1 MNNKKQQ
8 NTFISGMM
16 LDSHPSTASD
26 TMLTNCLNG
35 TLITYGDNQY
45 VLQNDLGNGKIYSD
59 KEKQIPAKLPHELF
73 FNKDSEDLTTATY
86 SLCENLY
93 RPVGMKEHNGI
104 LYIVSQN
111 IKSRLYSEDETIALE
126 VDSDSK
132 YVITTKFTIESNSR
146 DFDTLLPT
154 YKVGFLVRKKS
165 SIDLTVSEFLQR
177 IQQDI
182 DKIDFQK
189 FRHLDDEN
197 AIVYKGSEI
206 GSFPSPQY
214 GGLDGVFCEDDRVV
228 GNEESKIIYQEQL
241 YDADGYKLDDSN
253 LNFGDYFEINFED
266 NGEIEYETTNDDGN
280 KETVTVNAKAIDLS
294 PYRGNNGY
302 LNQNNLFQISFYLDY
317 NNQSINLNNK
327 GKIEYIYY
335 KTPTDISK
343 TFPRFT
349 DTALMASYKLKME
362 EYGKL
367 IIHCN
372 KSSLGSFIP
381 SVFISDSIEDPENV
395 YLTGNVLLTYNC
407 PDGIHANTLSNGL
420 NLISYRT
427 NLLSKIDLVV
437 NKEHT
442 VEITN
447 YLEEYSK
454 KTIWNQ
460 QIQRKIVFDNLKIP
474 KEWIGDSQYVD
485 LDLNFI
491 GKHVIN
497 PEADSAAWKWEENRV
512 LMPVNTYNFKLDTKA
527 SINDGIS
534 LTGFTYTIEKDNVT
548 GQDKYVSINAAFA
561 FKTKPLKGKHI
572 KITAT
577 GYSLDWTRGQQISD
591 PPVGITMYDGSQTE
605 YEHTETIQI
614 ITANN
619 TYPISNMKEG
629 FLVFTAEI
637 WDNTTHKVVII
648 DTQYILH
655 YNNFIV
661 SSGDSSTTN
670 ILNYSLFRQD
680 INNTERETGRIIPY
694 SVEIDDKNHAIS
706 DSIEIELTDITNKG
720 TSIFYNPFI
729 FENIPEKLTFS
740 GTCRSLSVLG
750 SGNLIYNDNLN
761 LNFTDLY
768 STSNLQLNSEKINVI
783 RNIKEEY
790 DVRID
795 TNVIVGDSRYN
806 IQTEIPISY
815 KKVNYYNSESLYIPF
830 NIANIDPIN
839 IEVTGN
845 IGTNNY
851 NVYINNTLI
860 SNIDPSTEGNYTTLT
875 IKSDTIKN
883 NIESLLNRTNEKFG
897 LIYIKVFNNS
907 TYVLMR
913 KTEKGWNYLDFKNS
927 DRTQIQKE
935 YYDGKAYIVKNN
947 PIEKF
952 EKVNCYYYNQ
962 AEKNIKY
969 NLKPAENKSILK
981 YHTTA
986 SDYDMPNFI
995 TDFTNKLKT
1004 QLKEKY
1010 GDQEVSDNV
1019 NWESVASDFCK
1030 TQYKQ
1035 QDSYLD
1041 DIITTK
1047 FPVIFDF
1054 TNIEIEG
1061 IYKCSIGSTD
1071 FNCCYVKE
1079 AMDTSV
1085 DDYITYL
1092 ANKQDFYV
1100 VYFISVWDDVI
1111 SLDTRQCLYS
1121 IYNSSNQKTIT
1132 SFKIKK
1138 ETEQENELYAK
1149 LNEFDP
1155 LEEGSNIQLSYT
1167 NESQG
1172 HTVTL
1177 QLERPTNDKFYR
1189 IKNKDKWE
1197 HNETLKPI
1205 EHPEYYFPVML
1216 P

>member
-59 KEKQIPAKLPHELF
+59 KDKQNPAKLPHELF

-111 IKSRLYSEDETIALE
+111 IKSRLYSEDETITLE

-132 YVITTKFTIESNSR
+132 YIITTKFTIESNSR
-146 DFDTLLPT
+146 DFDTLLPN
-154 YKVGFLVRKKS
+154 YKVGFFNS
-165 SIDLTVSEFLQR
+165 TELTVSEFLQR

-214 GGLDGVFCEDDRVV
+214 GGLDGVFCDDDKVV

-241 YDADGYKLDDSN
+241 YDSDGYKLDDSN
-253 LNFGDYFEINFED
+253 LNFGDYFEIQFED
-266 NGEIEYETTNDDGN
+266 GGEIEYETTNNDGN

-327 GKIEYIYY
+327 GKIQYFYY
-335 KTPTDISK
+335 KPLLNPSDT
-343 TFPRFT
+343 PRFI
-349 DTALMASYKLKME
+349 DTTLMASYKLKME

-381 SVFISDSIEDPENV
+381 SVFISDSIEDPKNV

-407 PDGIHANTLSNGL
+407 PDGIHDTPAITNNGL

-437 NKEHT
+437 NNEHT

-474 KEWIGDSQYVD
+474 KDWIGDSQYVD

-497 PEADSAAWKWEENRV
+497 PEADSAAWKWEEDRV

-534 LTGFTYTIEKDNVT
+534 LTGFTYTIEKDNTT
-548 GQDKYVSINAAFA
+548 GQDKYVSISATFA

-614 ITANN
+614 ITANK

-637 WDNTTHKVVII
+637 WDTTTHKVVII

-661 SSGDSSTTN
+661 SNGDSSTTN

-729 FENIPEKLTFS
+729 FENIPEKLTFI
-740 GTCRSLSVLG
+740 GTCDSRSVLG

-768 STSNLQLNSEKINVI
+768 STSNLQLNSDSIDVF

-790 DVRID
+790 DVKIN
-795 TNVIVGDSRYN
+795 TNEVVEINRYA
-806 IQTEIPISY
+806 IQTEIPISH

-830 NIANIDPIN
+830 NINNFDLIDIV
-839 IEVTGN
+839 VTGN

-851 NVYINNTLI
+851 SVYINNTSI
-860 SNIDPSTEGNYTTLT
+860 SNFDTSTEGNYTRLK
-875 IKSDTIKN
+875 IKSDTIKDK
-883 NIESLLNRTNEKFG
+883 IESLWGNKKFK
-897 LIYIKVFNNS
+897 LIHITLLDNSS
-907 TYVLMR
+907 TYVLVR
-913 KTEKGWNYLDFKNS
+913 KTEDGWNYLDFKNS
-927 DRTQIQKE
+927 NKTQIQKE
-935 YYDGKAYIVKNN
+935 YYNKAYIVRDN
-947 PIEKF
+947 PITNNQE
-952 EKVNCYYYNQ
+952 VDCYYYDQ
-962 AEKNIKY
+962 EKTIKAIEY
-969 NLKPAENKSILK
+969 NLKPVETTNILK
-981 YHTTA
+981 YHTTEF
-986 SDYDMPNFI
+986 DYNMPNFI
-995 TDFTNKLKT
+995 TDFTNQLKT
-1004 QLKEKY
+1004 QLWESY
-1010 GDQEVSDNV
+1010 EDAELSDNV
-1019 NWESVASDFCK
+1019 NWESVADNFYK

-1035 QDSYLD
+1035 QDVYLTD
-1041 DIITTK
+1041 TITTK
-1047 FPVIFDF
+1047 LPVICDF
-1054 TNIEIEG
+1054 TNNEIND
-1061 IYKCSIGSTD
+1061 IYKCSIGSVD

-1079 AMDTSV
+1079 AVDTSV

-1092 ANKQDFYV
+1092 ANKQDSYV
-1100 VYFISVWDDVI
+1100 VYFISVRDDFI
-1111 SLDTRQCLYS
+1111 GQDTKQCLYS
-1121 IYNSSNQKTIT
+1121 IYNLSNQKTIT
-1132 SFKIKK
+1132 SFKTYK
-1138 ETEQENELYAK
+1138 EKEEENELYAK

-1177 QLERPTNDKFYR
+1177 QLERPTNDTFYR
-1189 IKNKDKWE
+1189 IKDKNKWE
-1197 HNETLKPI
+1197 HYETLKPI
-1205 EHPEYYFPVML
+1205 EHPEYYFPVIL

>member
-16 LDSHPSTASD
+16 LDSHPSTASE

-59 KEKQIPAKLPHELF
+59 KDKQNPAKLPHELF

-111 IKSRLYSEDETIALE
+111 IKSRLYSDDETITLE

-132 YVITTKFTIESNSR
+132 YIITTKFTIESNNR
-146 DFDTLLPT
+146 DFDTLLPN
-154 YKVGFLVRKKS
+154 YKVGFFNS
-165 SIDLTVSEFLQR
+165 TELTVSEFLQK

-228 GNEESKIIYQEQL
+228 GSEESKIIYQEQL
-241 YDADGYKLDDSN
+241 YDSDGYKLDDSN
-253 LNFGDYFEINFED
+253 LNFGDYFEIQFED
-266 NGEIEYETTNDDGN
+266 GGEIEYETTNNDGT

-327 GKIEYIYY
+327 GKIQYIYY
-335 KTPTDISK
+335 KTPTDVSN

-381 SVFISDSIEDPENV
+381 SVFISDSIEDPKNV

-407 PDGIHANTLSNGL
+407 PDGTHDEDTPSNGL

-427 NLLSKIDLVV
+427 NLLHNINLVV

-442 VEITN
+442 VEITKSLEN
-447 YLEEYSK
+447 YNK
-454 KTIWNQ
+454 KVIWNQ
-460 QIQRKIVFDNLKIP
+460 QLQRKIVFDNLKIP
-474 KEWIGDSQYVD
+474 KDWIGDSQYVD
-485 LDLNFI
+485 LSLNFI
-491 GKHVIN
+491 GKHVVN
-497 PEADSAAWKWEENRV
+497 PEEDSAAWKWEEDRV
-512 LMPVNTYNFKLDTKA
+512 LMPINTYNFKLDTKA

-534 LTGFTYTIEKDNVT
+534 LTGFTYTIEKDDIT
-548 GQDKYVSINAAFA
+548 GQDKYVSIKAAFA
-561 FKTKPLKGKHI
+561 FKTKPLQGKHI

-591 PPVGITMYDGSQTE
+591 PPVGITMYNGSQTE

-614 ITANN
+614 ITVNN
-619 TYPISNMKEG
+619 TYPISDMEEG

-637 WDNTTHKVVII
+637 WGQGTDKIVII

-661 SSGDSSTTN
+661 SNGDSSTTN

-680 INNTERETGRIIPY
+680 INNAERETGRIIPY
-694 SVEIDDKNHAIS
+694 STETENKAIS

-720 TSIFYNPFI
+720 ASIFYNPFI

-740 GTCRSLSVLG
+740 GTCYYLSVLG

-768 STSNLQLNSEKINVI
+768 STSNLQLNSDSINVL

-795 TNVIVGDSRYN
+795 TNQIVGDSRYS

-815 KKVNYYNSESLYIPF
+815 KKVNYYNSESLYINF
-830 NIANIDPIN
+830 NIKNITPIE
-839 IEVTGN
+839 IEVSGN
-845 IGTNNY
+845 ISSNTY
-851 NVYINNTLI
+851 SVYINNRPITPK
-860 SNIDPSTEGNYTTLT
+860 IDTGGNYTTLT

-883 NIESLLNRTNEKFG
+883 NIESLLDNKKFG
-897 LIYIKVFNNS
+897 LIHIKVFNNS

-913 KTEKGWNYLDFKNS
+913 KTEQGWNYLDFQNS
-927 DRTQIQKE
+927 DREQIQKE
-935 YYDGKAYIVKNN
+935 YYDGKAYIVKDN
-947 PIEKF
+947 PIEGSQT
-952 EKVNCYYYNQ
+952 VNCYYYNQ
-962 AEKNIKY
+962 AEKDIKY
-969 NLKPAENKSILK
+969 NLKPSENVSVLK

-986 SDYDMPNFI
+986 FDYDMPNYI
-995 TDFTNKLKT
+995 REFTNQLKT
-1004 QLKEKY
+1004 QLKGGY

-1047 FPVIFDF
+1047 FPVICDF
-1054 TNIEIEG
+1054 NKVED
-1061 IYKCSIGSTD
+1061 IYKCNIGSTD
-1071 FNCCYVKE
+1071 FNCCYVKG
-1079 AMDTSV
+1079 AVDTSV

-1092 ANKQDFYV
+1092 ANKQDSYV
-1100 VYFISVWDDVI
+1100 VYFISVRDDFI
-1111 SLDTRQCLYS
+1111 GQDTKQCLYS
-1121 IYNSSNQKTIT
+1121 IYNLNNQKTIT

-1138 ETEQENELYAK
+1138 ETAQENELYAK

-1155 LEEGSNIQLSYT
+1155 LQKSAIQLSYT
-1167 NESQG
+1167 DESLSYKVNL
-1172 HTVTL
+1172 H
-1177 QLERPTNDKFYR
+1177 LERPTPNDIFYT
-1189 IKNKDKWE
+1189 IKDKDKWK
-1197 HNETLKPI
+1197 HNETLETI
-1205 EHPEYYFPVML
+1205 NPEYYFPVML

>member
-16 LDSHPSTASD
+16 LDSHPSTASE

-59 KEKQIPAKLPHELF
+59 KDKQNPAKLPHELF

-111 IKSRLYSEDETIALE
+111 IKSRLYSEGETITLE

-132 YVITTKFTIESNSR
+132 YIITTKFTIESNSR
-146 DFDTLLPT
+146 DFDTLLPN
-154 YKVGFLVRKKS
+154 YKVGFFNS
-165 SIDLTVSEFLQR
+165 TELTVSEFLQN

-214 GGLDGVFCEDDRVV
+214 GGLDGVFCKDDRVV

-241 YDADGYKLDDSN
+241 YDSDGYKLDDSN
-253 LNFGDYFEINFED
+253 LNFGDYFEIKFED
-266 NGEIEYETTNDDGN
+266 GGEIEYETTNDDGN

-327 GKIEYIYY
+327 GKIQYIYY
-335 KTPTDISK
+335 KTPTDISD

-381 SVFISDSIEDPENV
+381 SVFISDSIEDPKNV

-427 NLLSKIDLVV
+427 NLLSEINLVV

-442 VEITN
+442 VSITDC
-447 YLEEYSK
+447 LEDYSK
-454 KTIWNQ
+454 KTIWDQ
-460 QIQRKIVFDNLKIP
+460 QIQRKIVFNNYPINR
-474 KEWIGDSQYVD
+474 EWIEDSQYVD
-485 LDLNFI
+485 LSLNFI

-497 PEADSAAWKWEENRV
+497 PEADSAAWKWEEDRV

-534 LTGFTYTIEKDNVT
+534 LTGFTYTIEKDDIT

-561 FKTKPLKGKHI
+561 FKTAPLQGKRI

-614 ITANN
+614 ITANK
-619 TYPISNMKEG
+619 TYPISDMQEG

-637 WDNTTHKVVII
+637 WSQGTSKVVII
-648 DTQYILH
+648 DTQYVLH

-661 SSGDSSTTN
+661 SSGDSSTAN

-680 INNTERETGRIIPY
+680 INNAERETGRIIPY
-694 SVEIDDKNHAIS
+694 STETEDKAIS

-729 FENIPEKLTFS
+729 FENIPEKLTFV
-740 GTCRSLSVLG
+740 GTCYSLSVSG

-768 STSNLQLNSEKINVI
+768 STSNLQLNSDSINVL

-795 TNVIVGDSRYN
+795 TNQIVGDSRYN

-815 KKVNYYNSESLYIPF
+815 KEVNYYNSESLYINF
-830 NIANIDPIN
+830 NIKNITPIK
-839 IEVTGN
+839 IEVSGN
-845 IGTNNY
+845 ISSNTY
-851 NVYINNTLI
+851 SIYINNRLI
-860 SNIDPSTEGNYTTLT
+860 TSKIDTGGNYTTLT

-883 NIESLLNRTNEKFG
+883 NIESLLDNKKFG
-897 LIYIKVFNNS
+897 LIHIKVFNNS

-913 KTEKGWNYLDFKNS
+913 KTEQGWNYLDFKNS
-927 DRTQIQKE
+927 NLDQIQSE
-935 YYDGKAYIVKNN
+935 YYNGKAYIVKDN
-947 PIEKF
+947 PIEGSQ
-952 EKVNCYYYNQ
+952 KVNCYYYNQ
-962 AEKNIKY
+962 AEKDIKY
-969 NLKPAENKSILK
+969 NLKPAENISILK

-986 SDYDMPNFI
+986 FDYDMPNYI
-995 TDFTNKLKT
+995 REFTNKLKT
-1004 QLKEKY
+1004 QLKEGY

-1047 FPVIFDF
+1047 FPVICDF
-1054 TNIEIEG
+1054 NKVED
-1061 IYKCSIGSTD
+1061 IYKCNIGSTD
-1071 FNCCYVKE
+1071 FNCCYVKGTV
-1079 AMDTSV
+1079 DTSV

-1092 ANKQDFYV
+1092 ANKQDSYV
-1100 VYFISVWDDVI
+1100 VYFISVRDDFI
-1111 SLDTRQCLYS
+1111 GQDTKQCLYS
-1121 IYNSSNQKTIT
+1121 IYNLNNQKTIT

-1138 ETEQENELYAK
+1138 ETAQENELYAK

-1155 LEEGSNIQLSYT
+1155 LQESAIQLSYT
-1167 NESQG
+1167 DESLG
-1172 HTVTL
+1172 YKVNL
-1177 QLERPTNDKFYR
+1177 FLERPTPNDIFYT
-1189 IKNKDKWE
+1189 IKDKDKWK
-1197 HNETLKPI
+1197 HNETLETI
-1205 EHPEYYFPVML
+1205 NPEYYFPVIL

>member
-16 LDSHPSTASD
+16 LDSHPSTASE

-59 KEKQIPAKLPHELF
+59 KDKQNPAKLPHELF
-73 FNKDSEDLTTATY
+73 FNKDSEDLITATY

-111 IKSRLYSEDETIALE
+111 IKSRLYSEDETITLE

-146 DFDTLLPT
+146 DFDTLLPN
-154 YKVGFLVRKKS
+154 YKVGFLVHKES
-165 SIDLTVSEFLQR
+165 SIDLTVSDFLQR

-241 YDADGYKLDDSN
+241 YDSDGYKLDDSN
-253 LNFGDYFEINFED
+253 LNFGDYFEIQFED
-266 NGEIEYETTNDDGN
+266 GGEIEYETTNDDGN

-327 GKIEYIYY
+327 GKIQYAYY

-407 PDGIHANTLSNGL
+407 PDGIHDSPTIPNNGL

-427 NLLSKIDLVV
+427 NLLHNINLVV

-442 VEITN
+442 VEITKL
-447 YLEEYSK
+447 LEDYNK
-454 KTIWNQ
+454 KIIWNQ

-474 KEWIGDSQYVD
+474 KYWIGASQYVD

-497 PEADSAAWKWEENRV
+497 PEEDSTAWKWEEDRV
-512 LMPVNTYNFKLDTKA
+512 LMPINTYNFKLDTKA

-561 FKTKPLKGKHI
+561 FKTAPLQGKRI

-577 GYSLDWTRGQQISD
+577 GYSLDWTYGQQILN
-591 PPVGITMYDGSQTE
+591 PIVGITMYDGSQTE
-605 YEHTETIQI
+605 YEHSETIQI
-614 ITANN
+614 ITVNN
-619 TYPISNMKEG
+619 TYPISNMQEG
-629 FLVFTAEI
+629 FLVFIAEI
-637 WDNTTHKVVII
+637 WGRGTDKIVII

-694 SVEIDDKNHAIS
+694 SVEIDDKNHSIS
-706 DSIEIELTDITNKG
+706 DSIEIELTDIQNKG
-720 TSIFYNPFI
+720 TSIFYNPFM
-729 FENIPEKLTFS
+729 FENIPEKLTFI
-740 GTCRSLSVLG
+740 GTCYSLSVLG
-750 SGNLIYNDNLN
+750 SGTLIYNDNLN

-768 STSNLQLNSEKINVI
+768 STSNLQLNSDSINVL

-790 DVRID
+790 DVRIN
-795 TNVIVGDSRYN
+795 TTEIVGDNRYA

-815 KKVNYYNSESLYIPF
+815 KEVNYYNSESLYIPF
-830 NIANIDPIN
+830 NINNFDLIN
-839 IEVTGN
+839 IVVIGN

-860 SNIDPSTEGNYTTLT
+860 TPEITPGGNYTRLK
-875 IKSDTIKN
+875 IKSDTIKDK
-883 NIESLLNRTNEKFG
+883 IESLWGNKKFK
-897 LIYIKVFNNS
+897 LIHITLLDNSS
-907 TYVLMR
+907 TYVLVR
-913 KTEKGWNYLDFKNS
+913 KTEDGWNYLDFQNS
-927 DRTQIQKE
+927 NLTQIQTE
-935 YYDGKAYIVKNN
+935 YYNGKAYIVKDN
-947 PIEKF
+947 PIEGSQ
-952 EKVNCYYYNQ
+952 KVNCYYYNQ
-962 AEKNIKY
+962 AKKDIKY
-969 NLKPAENKSILK
+969 NLKPAENINILK

-986 SDYDMPNFI
+986 SDYEMPSFI
-995 TDFTNKLKT
+995 EDFTNKLKT
-1004 QLKEKY
+1004 QLKEGY

-1035 QDSYLD
+1035 QDLYLD

-1047 FPVIFDF
+1047 FPVICDF
-1054 TNIEIEG
+1054 NKVED
-1061 IYKCSIGSTD
+1061 IYKCNIGSAD

-1079 AMDTSV
+1079 AVDTSV

-1092 ANKQDFYV
+1092 ANKQDSYV
-1100 VYFISVWDDVI
+1100 VYFISVRDDFI
-1111 SLDTRQCLYS
+1111 GQDTKQCLYS
-1121 IYNSSNQKTIT
+1121 IYNLSNQKTTT

-1138 ETEQENELYAK
+1138 ETAQENELYAK

-1177 QLERPTNDKFYR
+1177 QLERPTNDRFYR
-1189 IKNKDKWE
+1189 IKDKNKWE
-1197 HNETLKPI
+1197 HYETLKPI
-1205 EHPEYYFPVML
+1205 EHPEYYFPVIL

>member
-16 LDSHPSTASD
+16 LDSHPSTASE

-59 KEKQIPAKLPHELF
+59 KDKQNPAKLPHELF

-93 RPVGMKEHNGI
+93 RPVGIKEHNGI

-111 IKSRLYSEDETIALE
+111 IKSRLYSEDETITLE

-146 DFDTLLPT
+146 DFDTLLPN
-154 YKVGFLVRKKS
+154 YKVGFFNS
-165 SIDLTVSEFLQR
+165 TELTVSEFLQR

-214 GGLDGVFCEDDRVV
+214 GGLDGVFCDDDRVV

-253 LNFGDYFEINFED
+253 LNFGDYFEIQFED
-266 NGEIEYETTNDDGN
+266 GGEIEYETTNDDGN

-327 GKIEYIYY
+327 GKIQYIYY

-381 SVFISDSIEDPENV
+381 SVFISDSIEDPQNV

-427 NLLSKIDLVV
+427 NLLHNINLVV

-442 VEITN
+442 VEITK
-447 YLEEYSK
+447 YLEDYNK
-454 KTIWNQ
+454 KIIWNQ

-497 PEADSAAWKWEENRV
+497 PEADSAAWKWEEDRV

-534 LTGFTYTIEKDNVT
+534 LTGFTYTIKKDNTT
-548 GQDKYVSINAAFA
+548 GQDKYVSISAAFA
-561 FKTKPLKGKHI
+561 FKTKPLKGKYI
-572 KITAT
+572 TITAIR
-577 GYSLDWTRGQQISD
+577 YSLDWTYDQQIPQPSA
-591 PPVGITMYDGSQTE
+591 IIMYDRRQSV
-605 YEHTETIQI
+605 YDHTETIQI
-614 ITANN
+614 INVDK
-619 TYPISNMKEG
+619 TYPISDMKEG
-629 FLVFTAEI
+629 FLVFVADI
-637 WDNTTHKVVII
+637 WDAVTSKVVII
-648 DTQYILH
+648 DTQYVLH

-661 SSGDSSTTN
+661 SSGDSSTAN

-694 SVEIDDKNHAIS
+694 STETEDKAIS
-706 DSIEIELTDITNKG
+706 DSIEIELTDIQNKG

-740 GTCRSLSVLG
+740 GTCISLSVLG

-783 RNIKEEY
+783 RNIKKEY

-830 NIANIDPIN
+830 NLININPIN

-851 NVYINNTLI
+851 DVYINNTLI
-860 SNIDPSTEGNYTTLT
+860 SNIDPSTGGNYTTLT
-875 IKSDTIKN
+875 IKSETIKN
-883 NIESLLNRTNEKFG
+883 NIESLLNNEKFG
-897 LIYIKVFNNS
+897 LIHIKVFSNS

-935 YYDGKAYIVKNN
+935 YYDGKVYIVKDN
-947 PIEKF
+947 PIEGSQ
-952 EKVNCYYYNQ
+952 KVNCYYYNQ
-962 AEKNIKY
+962 TEKNIKY

-986 SDYDMPNFI
+986 SDYEMPNFI
-995 TDFTNKLKT
+995 TEFTNKLKT
-1004 QLKEKY
+1004 QLKEGY

-1047 FPVIFDF
+1047 FPVICDF
-1054 TNIEIEG
+1054 NKVED

-1079 AMDTSV
+1079 AVNTSV

-1092 ANKQDFYV
+1092 ANKQDSYV
-1100 VYFISVWDDVI
+1100 VYFISVRDDFI
-1111 SLDTRQCLYS
+1111 GQDTKQCLYS

-1138 ETEQENELYAK
+1138 ETAQENELYAK

-1155 LEEGSNIQLSYT
+1155 LQESAIQLSYT
-1167 NESQG
+1167 DESLSYK
-1172 HTVTL
+1172 VNL
-1177 QLERPTNDKFYR
+1177 YLERPTNDTFYT
-1189 IKNKDKWE
+1189 IKDKDKWE
-1197 HNETLKPI
+1197 HNETLETI
-1205 EHPEYYFPVML
+1205 NPEYYFPVML

>member
-59 KEKQIPAKLPHELF
+59 KDKQNPAKLPHELF

-93 RPVGMKEHNGI
+93 RPVGIKEHNGI

-111 IKSRLYSEDETIALE
+111 IKSRLYSDDETITLE
-126 VDSDSK
+126 VDADSK
-132 YVITTKFTIESNSR
+132 YIITTKFTIESNSR
-146 DFDTLLPT
+146 DFDALLPN
-154 YKVGFLVRKKS
+154 YKVGFLVHKES

-197 AIVYKGSEI
+197 AIIYKGSEI

-214 GGLDGVFCEDDRVV
+214 GGLDGVFCEDDKVV

-253 LNFGDYFEINFED
+253 LNFGDYFEIQFED
-266 NGEIEYETTNDDGN
+266 DGEIEYETTNDDGN

-335 KTPTDISK
+335 KTLTNISK

-381 SVFISDSIEDPENV
+381 SVFISDSIEDPQNV

-407 PDGIHANTLSNGL
+407 PDGIHANTLSSGL

-427 NLLSKIDLVV
+427 NLLHNINLVV

-442 VEITN
+442 VEITK
-447 YLEEYSK
+447 YLEDYNK
-454 KTIWNQ
+454 KVIWNQ

-474 KEWIGDSQYVD
+474 KDWIGDSQYVD

-497 PEADSAAWKWEENRV
+497 PEEDSAAWKWEEDRV

-534 LTGFTYTIEKDNVT
+534 LTGFTYTIEKDNTT
-548 GQDKYVSINAAFA
+548 GQDKYVSISATFA
-561 FKTKPLKGKHI
+561 FKTKPLKGKYI
-572 KITAT
+572 KITAS
-577 GYSLDWTRGQQISD
+577 GYSLDWTRGQQISN
-591 PPVGITMYDGSQTE
+591 PVVGITMYDGSQTA
-605 YEHTETIQI
+605 YDHFETIQI
-614 ITANN
+614 MTANK
-619 TYPISNMKEG
+619 TYPISDMQEG

-637 WDNTTHKVVII
+637 WGQGTNKIVII

-661 SSGDSSTTN
+661 SSGDSSTAN

-694 SVEIDDKNHAIS
+694 STETEDKAIS

-729 FENIPEKLTFS
+729 FGNIPEKLTFI
-740 GTCRSLSVLG
+740 GTCDSRSVLG

-761 LNFTDLY
+761 LNYTDLY
-768 STSNLQLNSEKINVI
+768 STSNLQLNSDSINVL

-795 TNVIVGDSRYN
+795 TNQIVGDNRYN

-830 NIANIDPIN
+830 NLINIDPIN
-839 IEVTGN
+839 IEVSGD
-845 IGTNNY
+845 IGTNSY
-851 NVYINNTLI
+851 SVYINNRPITPTKV
-860 SNIDPSTEGNYTTLT
+860 SGGNYTTLT

-883 NIESLLNRTNEKFG
+883 NIESLLDNKKFG
-897 LIYIKVFNNS
+897 LIHIRVFNNS
-907 TYVLMR
+907 TYVLIR
-913 KTEKGWNYLDFKNS
+913 KTENGWNYLDFQNS
-927 DRTQIQKE
+927 DRKQIQKE
-935 YYDGKAYIVKNN
+935 YYDGKAYIVKDN
-947 PIEKF
+947 PIEKS
-952 EKVNCYYYNQ
+952 ENVNCYYYNQ
-962 AEKNIKY
+962 TEKNIQY
-969 NLKPAENKSILK
+969 NLKPAENISVLK

-986 SDYDMPNFI
+986 FDYNMPNYI
-995 TDFTNKLKT
+995 REFTNQLKT
-1004 QLKEKY
+1004 QLKKGY

-1035 QDSYLD
+1035 QDSYLN

-1047 FPVIFDF
+1047 FPVICDF
-1054 TNIEIEG
+1054 NKVED
-1061 IYKCSIGSTD
+1061 IYKCNIGSTD
-1071 FNCCYVKE
+1071 FNCCYVKG
-1079 AMDTSV
+1079 AVDTSV

-1092 ANKQDFYV
+1092 ANEQDSYV
-1100 VYFISVWDDVI
+1100 VYFISVRDDFI
-1111 SLDTRQCLYS
+1111 GQDTKQCLYS
-1121 IYNSSNQKTIT
+1121 IYNLNNQKTIT

-1138 ETEQENELYAK
+1138 ETAQENELYAK
-1149 LNEFDP
+1149 LNDFDP
-1155 LEEGSNIQLSYT
+1155 LQESAIQLSYT
-1167 NESQG
+1167 DESLSYKVNL
-1172 HTVTL
+1172 H
-1177 QLERPTNDKFYR
+1177 LERPTNDTFYT
-1189 IKNKDKWE
+1189 IKDKDKWE
-1197 HNETLKPI
+1197 HNATSEKI
-1205 EHPEYYFPVML
+1205 DPEYYFPVIL